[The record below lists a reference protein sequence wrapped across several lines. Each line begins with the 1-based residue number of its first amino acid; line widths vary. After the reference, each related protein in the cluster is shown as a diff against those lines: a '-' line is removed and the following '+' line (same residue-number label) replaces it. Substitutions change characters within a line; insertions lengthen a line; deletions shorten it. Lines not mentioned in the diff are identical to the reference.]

1 MPLFGSARDISLF
14 RHLNRELM
22 NNLIDTTVDIL
33 KSSILDMNENLYGE
47 VVGKEYFQSVRV
59 GALITKE
66 SKEYQSTEYG
76 VDVEQS
82 CEFNFLRDD
91 IADIPNLRLEVG
103 DVLKWNNIYWE
114 IDTVNMGD
122 YYAGQNPNY
131 SHAGDQHGW
140 NQSIRCG
147 THMTRRRKIDKDV
160 NKDHGYDKGI
170 Y

>member
-14 RHLNRELM
+14 RHLNRELI

-33 KSSILDMNENLYGE
+33 KSSILEMNENLYGE
-47 VVGKEYFQSVRV
+47 VLGKSYWQSVRV
-59 GALITKE
+59 GALIEKE
-66 SKEYQSTEYG
+66 SKQFEQTEYG
-76 VDVEQS
+76 TDVQQS
-82 CEFNFLRDD
+82 CNFKFLRDD
-91 IADIPNLRLEVG
+91 LVDIPNLKLEVG

-114 IDTVNMGD
+114 IDTVNMED

-140 NQSIRCG
+140 SQTIECG

-160 NKDHGYDKGI
+160 SKDHGYDKGI